1 MGCSGDTWTKALH
14 MGQLL
19 CLPMIIGGIYLI
31 ATAKGRRTR
40 VEPIAGS
47 ESVA

>member
-1 MGCSGDTWTKALH
+1 
-14 MGQLL
+14 MGQWL
-19 CLPMIIGGIYLI
+19 CVPMIAGGVYLI
-31 ATAKGRRTR
+31 ATAKGRRQR